1 MHLFFRLWPMLLVL
15 FTTSVAAID
24 FDYQGIS
31 GESKDNVKVYL
42 EAQTFPDN
50 SSARR
55 IISASSEQTKRAL
68 RALGYYQSEITITET
83 AEKKFLV
90 DVDLGER
97 LRVNK
102 FELDFVGAATKD
114 SRYTGA
120 IARSGLAEGQV
131 FTHAAYDSLKS
142 EFDRLASRYGY
153 FDAVYHKAEVQI
165 SIVNNTADIYLSY
178 DSGERYRFGDIVFT
192 NPELP
197 RTMFANL
204 AEFNKQ
210 DRYDSQKVGE
220 FNQRLGETDY
230 FQVISVRPDIG
241 NRHDGEID
249 LLVGLQLK
257 PRDTFEV
264 GGGITTDIGPRVRL
278 KWTRPWVN
286 ENGHS
291 ITFEI
296 EAAEPKQSA
305 QFVYRIPIDNPVDD
319 YVDIQTGYIR
329 EKTNDTES
337 EKTILS
343 TTRQWRLDNEWK
355 PSLFLKWQH
364 EEYRQADQYSVS
376 DLVLPGAN
384 FARLRTRGGLD
395 PYWGDNLQAS
405 LEVGHPY
412 WGSDVEMLRLAGLG
426 KWLRSYQN
434 HRILLRADL
443 GGILVDDITDV
454 PASMRFFAGGDQSIR
469 GYDYKTISP
478 KNDDGQLIGGKYL
491 TVGSVEYNYQFAEKW
506 RWATFVDAGTATN
519 DFSEPVSVGVGMG
532 IRWLTL
538 IGPLRLD
545 VAKGLQN
552 ESDPWRI
559 HFSLGPDL

>member
-1 MHLFFRLWPMLLVL
+1 MLFRLWPLLLVL
-15 FTTSVAAID
+15 FTTSVTAIN
-24 FDYQGIS
+24 FDYLGIS
-31 GESKDNVKVYL
+31 GEAKDNVKVYL

-55 IISASSEQTKRAL
+55 IISASSEQTKLAL
-68 RALGYYQSEITITET
+68 RALGYYQSRIKITKH
-83 AEKKFLV
+83 AENTFLV
-90 DVDLGER
+90 DVELGER
-97 LRVNK
+97 LQINK
-102 FELDFVGAATKD
+102 FDLNIVGAASKD
-114 SRYTGA
+114 SRFNSAVT
-120 IARSGLAEGQV
+120 RSGLAQGQV
-131 FTHAAYDSLKS
+131 FTHAAYDNLKS
-142 EFDRLASRYGY
+142 EFNRLASRYGY

-165 SIVNNTADIYLSY
+165 SIVNNTADIHLSY

-204 AEFNKQ
+204 AEFSKQ
-210 DRYDSQKVGE
+210 DYYDSQKVGE

-230 FQVISVRPDIG
+230 FQVISVRPDVE
-241 NRHDGEID
+241 NRHDDQID

-264 GGGITTDIGPRVRL
+264 GGGITTDIGPRVRF

-286 ENGHS
+286 DNGHS
-291 ITFEI
+291 IAFEI
-296 EAAEPKQSA
+296 EAAAPKQSA
-305 QFVYRIPIDNPVDD
+305 LFVYRIPIDNPVDD
-319 YVDIQTGYIR
+319 YLDIQTGYIR

-343 TTRQWRLDNEWK
+343 TTRQWRLESDWT
-355 PSLFLKWQH
+355 PSLYLRWQH
-364 EEYRQADQYSVS
+364 ERYRQAEQFSVS
-376 DLVLPGAN
+376 DLVLPGVN

-395 PYWGDNLQAS
+395 PYWGDNLQVS
-405 LEVGHPY
+405 LEVAHPY
-412 WGSDVEMLRLAGLG
+412 WGSDVEMLRLAGLS

-434 HRILLRADL
+434 HRMLLRADL
-443 GGILVDDITDV
+443 GGIFVDDISDV

-469 GYDYKTISP
+469 GYDYKTIGP
-478 KNDDGQLIGGKYL
+478 KNELGQLIGGKYL
-491 TVGSVEYNYQFAEKW
+491 AVASVEYNYQFAEKW
-506 RWATFVDAGTATN
+506 RWATFVDGGTATN

-552 ESDPWRI
+552 ESDPWRL